1 MKNLPRLA
9 ARLFIVICIVM
20 VIVFIIGHFSDKYKC
35 SVTSTVPSANGA
47 LLIDTEEE
55 KRATRVK
62 KGDAIMAFLACCVAC
77 LCFYPVFLSKEI
89 DFNAREGYGFVALTG
104 ATALAAAWTSYTAQ
118 NLDVTGVL
126 KNKDG
131 SLQSANKDSTCK
143 HPVGGI
149 SAFIAWTP
157 IAIIILVVLL
167 FGIGQGCKMAK
178 AQKCLDTLAK
188 IGVKV

>member
-9 ARLFIVICIVM
+9 ARIFIGICIVM
-20 VIVFIIGHFSDKYKC
+20 VIVFIAGHFSDSYKC
-35 SVTSTVPSANGA
+35 SVTSTVNNA

-62 KGDAIMAFLACCVAC
+62 KGDAIMAFLACIVAC
-77 LCFYPVFLSKEI
+77 LCAYPVFVSKEI
-89 DFNAREGYGFVALTG
+89 DFNAKEGYGFVALTG

-118 NLDVTGVL
+118 NLDRTGVL
-126 KNKDG
+126 KDKNG
-131 SLQSANKDSTCK
+131 NIQTANKDSTCI

-149 SAFIAWTP
+149 SAVIAWTP
-157 IAIIILVVLL
+157 IAIIILVAIL
-167 FGIGQGCKMAK
+167 FGIAQGCKAGN
-178 AQKCLDTLAK
+178 AQKCLNTLAK